1 VPDQPQVLMAR
12 QPIFDKDLRVVAYE
26 LLYRSDDER
35 EIANVLN
42 GHHAT
47 SNVLVNAYTSI
58 IANQERRQLPAFLNL
73 PREMFETDSLPAMS
87 HRQLVIEVLE
97 DVEIDDTVIESVKR
111 YKSAGYRIA
120 LDDFVYSAQYDP
132 ILALADIVKV
142 DILALGM
149 PEVRYTVRQLKRFPL
164 TMLAEKIETY
174 EQLRE
179 CIELGFKL
187 FQGYFLRRPEIV
199 EGRRLDSNET
209 VLLQLLTELNRPEPD
224 TATLV
229 RLIGQDPSL
238 TYRLLKIVN
247 SAAFSR
253 QHEIQNIKEAL
264 VILGLAEIRKWI
276 SLIALSGQ
284 SRKPSELVREAL
296 ALAKMCELLAEQ
308 LHHPDAPPSSAFL
321 CGLLSRL
328 DAILDIEQE
337 RLLQQIAVS
346 EQITAAVADGSG
358 TLGEILT
365 NASAFCDGQ
374 WNSLRVS
381 DHPLYQRCQ
390 IASLEWVNDT
400 MSQLGSMGS

>member
-1 VPDQPQVLMAR
+1 MMAR
-12 QPIFDKDLRVVAYE
+12 QPIFDKELRVVAYE
-26 LLYRSDDER
+26 LLYRSDDEK
-35 EIANVLN
+35 EIANVFN

-97 DVEIDDTVIESVKR
+97 DVTVDETLIESVKR
-111 YKSAGYRIA
+111 YKEAGYRIA
-120 LDDFVYSAQYDP
+120 LDDFEYSPKYDP
-132 ILALADIVKV
+132 LLALADIVKV
-142 DILALGM
+142 DVLALGM
-149 PEVRYTVRQLKRFPL
+149 SGVRYTVRQLRRFPL

-179 CIELGFKL
+179 CIDLGFKL

-209 VLLQLLTELNRPEPD
+209 ILLQLLAELNSAEPD
-224 TATLV
+224 TEKLV
-229 RLIGQDPSL
+229 ALIGQDPSL

-253 QHEIQNIKEAL
+253 QRKIESIKEAL

-284 SRKPSELVREAL
+284 SRKPSELVRETL
-296 ALAKMCELLAEQ
+296 VLAKMCERLAEQ
-308 LHHPDAPPSSAFL
+308 LNHAETPPSSAFL

-328 DAILDIEQE
+328 DAILDIEKE
-337 RLLQQIAVS
+337 ELLRQIAVS
-346 EQITAAVADGSG
+346 EQIILAVRDGDG
-358 TLGEILT
+358 PLGALLN
-365 NASAFCDGQ
+365 NACAYNDGE
-374 WNSLRVS
+374 WSRLKVS
-381 DHPLYQRCQ
+381 DHPLYQRCL
-390 IASLEWVNDT
+390 IDSLEWVNDT
-400 MSQLGSMGS
+400 MSQLDSIND

>member
-1 VPDQPQVLMAR
+1 MPDQSQVLMAR
-12 QPIFDKDLRVVAYE
+12 QPIFDKELRVVAYE
-26 LLYRSDDER
+26 LLYRSDDEKQM
-35 EIANVLN
+35 ANVFN

-73 PREMFETDSLPAMS
+73 PREMFEADSLPSMS

-97 DVEIDDTVIESVKR
+97 DVKVDDTLIDSVKR

-120 LDDFVYSAQYDP
+120 LDDFVYSPEYDR
-132 ILALADIVKV
+132 LLELADIVKV

-164 TMLAEKIETY
+164 ALLAEKIETY

-179 CIELGFKL
+179 CIDLGFKL

-199 EGRRLDSNET
+199 EGRRLESNESI
-209 VLLQLLTELNRPEPD
+209 LLQLLAELNAPEPD
-224 TATLV
+224 TDTLV
-229 RLIGQDPSL
+229 RLISQDPSL

-247 SAAFSR
+247 SAALSR
-253 QHEIQNIKEAL
+253 QRHIESIQEAL

-284 SRKPSELVREAL
+284 NKKPSELVRETL
-296 ALAKMCELLAEQ
+296 TLAKMCELVAVAQNNPEVT
-308 LHHPDAPPSSAFL
+308 PNSAFL
-321 CGLLSRL
+321 CGLLNRL

-337 RLLQQIAVS
+337 RLLHQIAVS
-346 EQITAAVADGSG
+346 EQIICAVHDRKGPLGNLLKLVCAHYDGHW
-358 TLGEILT
+358 GELKI
-365 NASAFCDGQ
+365 
-374 WNSLRVS
+374 S
-381 DHPLYQRCQ
+381 DQPLYQRCMLE
-390 IASLEWVNDT
+390 SLEWVNDT
-400 MSQLGSMGS
+400 MSQLDSTG

>member
-1 VPDQPQVLMAR
+1 MPEQPQVLMAR
-12 QPIFDKDLRVVAYE
+12 QPIFDKELRVVAYE

-35 EIANVLN
+35 EIANVFN
-42 GHHAT
+42 GHQAT

-97 DVEIDDTVIESVKR
+97 DVTIDDTLIESVKR
-111 YKSAGYRIA
+111 YKAAGYRIA
-120 LDDFVYSAQYDP
+120 LDDFIYSPQYDP
-132 ILALADIVKV
+132 LLALADIVKV

-149 PEVRYTVRQLKRFPL
+149 PDVRYTVRQLKRFPL

-174 EQLRE
+174 DQLRE
-179 CIELGFKL
+179 CIDLGFKL

-209 VLLQLLTELNRPEPD
+209 VLLQLLAELNNAEPN
-224 TATLV
+224 TEKLV
-229 RLIGQDPSL
+229 ALIGQDPSL

-247 SAAFSR
+247 SAALSQQR
-253 QHEIQNIKEAL
+253 NIENIKEAL

-284 SRKPSELVREAL
+284 SRKPSELVRETL
-296 ALAKMCELLAEQ
+296 VLAKMCELLAEN
-308 LHHPDAPPSSAFL
+308 LKSAEMPPNSAFL

-328 DAILDIEQE
+328 DAILDIEKEQ
-337 RLLQQIAVS
+337 LLRQIAVS
-346 EQITAAVADGSG
+346 DQITAAVRDGSG
-358 TLGEILT
+358 SLGTLLT
-365 NASAFCDGQ
+365 NVCAYYDGQ
-374 WNSLRVS
+374 WSQLNVS
-381 DHPLYQRCQ
+381 DHPLYQRCH

-400 MSQLGSMGS
+400 MSQLDSMSD